1 MNESDVQH
9 AVVYVRVSER
19 VYVCMYVCVSEWV
32 CSRNSCSTRCPTYT
46 CVRVARGS
54 VTNVYVSQSCGC
66 VECAGVYNTR
76 AHTPH
81 ATRHTQHTTPHT
93 HTPHTHLRNHYAFHA
108 PRPPRL
114 PPLSPIRVSPPFL
127 PRAPS
132 LRALRGDFRCFDGRY
147 RLPSDK
153 NALDVFV
160 GRTCRTGGT

>member
-1 MNESDVQH
+1 MSESDVQH
-9 AVVYVRVSER
+9 AVVYVRVCVR

-93 HTPHTHLRNHYAFHA
+93 HTPHTHHTLAQ
-108 PRPPRL
+108 
-114 PPLSPIRVSPPFL
+114 PLSISRAPTASPP
-127 PRAPS
+127 PS
-132 LRALRGDFRCFDGRY
+132 LPY
-147 RLPSDK
+147 PSLPSLSPK
-153 NALDVFV
+153 STQFEGSEEGFSLF
-160 GRTCRTGGT
+160 